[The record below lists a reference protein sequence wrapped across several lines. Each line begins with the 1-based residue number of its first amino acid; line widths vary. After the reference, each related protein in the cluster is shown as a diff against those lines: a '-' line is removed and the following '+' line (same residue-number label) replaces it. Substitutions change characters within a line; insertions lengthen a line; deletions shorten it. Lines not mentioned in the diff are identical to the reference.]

1 MSTIMDLGKL
11 RFYWAGDYDAAT
23 VYESN
28 DIVRYGG
35 NIYVWIFG
43 LKQSGIVPTNT
54 TYWAKWLKD
63 SALMVL
69 SDANTTYQA
78 GDGVSHGGRVY
89 VAVQTTQ
96 GNTPP
101 NSTYWNRFSLTAY
114 SMRLLITTP
123 QAIKRTTS

>member
-43 LKQSGIVPTNT
+43 LSN
-54 TYWAKWLKD
+54 
-63 SALMVL
+63 
-69 SDANTTYQA
+69 
-78 GDGVSHGGRVY
+78 
-89 VAVQTTQ
+89 Q
-96 GNTPP
+96 G
-101 NSTYWNRFSLTAY
+101 
-114 SMRLLITTP
+114 
-123 QAIKRTTS
+123 